1 MPMDLR
7 DDRWTRLLGGYRVP
21 YDPRK
26 ALLALERGESVDS
39 AWNELWNELHH
50 QGDVGEA
57 SFAAVPHLV
66 RIHELR
72 GIPDWNTYL
81 IASIIELARDNPR
94 NPKLPAD
101 FEKPYETAWTQLVE
115 IGLRELKLAEGY
127 RSSLTSS
134 ACWESQRGSERSDDL
149 RSNSRKTNAPS
160 CSQKQAGP
168 SGQSPLDPHLRDA
181 RSISAAAA

>member
-1 MPMDLR
+1 MDLR
-7 DDRWTRLLGGYRVP
+7 DDRWTGLLGGYRVP

-57 SFAAVPHLV
+57 SFVAVPHLV
-66 RIHELR
+66 RIHKLR

-115 IGLRELKLAEGY
+115 IGLRALKLAEG
-127 RSSLTSS
+127 LPLVTGIIGVL
-134 ACWESQRGSERSDDL
+134 AIAKGQRTIGQLAIEFTEDERAELLS
-149 RSNSRKTNAPS
+149 K
-160 CSQKQAGP
+160 AGW
-168 SGQSPLDPHLRDA
+168 S
-181 RSISAAAA
+181 

>member
-1 MPMDLR
+1 MSFNGLEFN

-26 ALLALERGESVDS
+26 ALLALERGESVDT

-72 GIPDWNTYL
+72 GVPDWNTYL

-94 NPKLPAD
+94 NPKVPAD
-101 FEKPYETAWTQLVE
+101 FEKPYETAWARLVE
-115 IGLRELKLAEGY
+115 IGLGELKSAEGIP
-127 RSSLTSS
+127 LVTSIIGVL
-134 ACWESQRGSERSDDL
+134 AIAKGQRMVGRFAIEFTEDERQEL
-149 RSNSRKTNAPS
+149 LVK
-160 CSQKQAGP
+160 AGW
-168 SGQSPLDPHLRDA
+168 L
-181 RSISAAAA
+181 